1 METSRRNMKLVWTG
15 RVISVLVSLLFVWS
29 AGMKLMALPSVI
41 EGMGHLGLPASLMM
55 PLGVIELSCVVVY
68 LIPETAVIGAILF
81 TGYLGGAI
89 VTHLRL
95 GEPVYMQVLF
105 GVLIWFGL
113 WLRDPRLRKLI
124 PWRKRLSAAAAW
136 N

>member
-1 METSRRNMKLVWTG
+1 METSPRNMKLVWTG

-41 EGMGHLGLPASLMM
+41 EGMGKLGLPASLMM
-55 PLGVIELSCVVVY
+55 PLGVLELSCVVVY
-68 LIPETAVIGAILF
+68 LIPETAVVGAILF

-89 VTHLRL
+89 LTHLRI

-113 WLRDPRLRKLI
+113 WLRDPRLRALM
-124 PWRKRLSAAAAW
+124 PWRRRLPAAA
-136 N
+136 

>member
-41 EGMGHLGLPASLMM
+41 EGMSRLGLPASLTM
-55 PLGVIELSCVVVY
+55 PLGVLELSCVVVY

-124 PWRKRLSAAAAW
+124 PWRKRLPAAPAW